1 MLPTLQ
7 KLSVL
12 PGDSLAERTKRVFS
26 SKALPNLGVP
36 FGNLFLELY
45 AV

>member
-12 PGDSLAERTKRVFS
+12 PGDSLAERTKSVFFKS
-26 SKALPNLGVP
+26 SS
-36 FGNLFLELY
+36 
-45 AV
+45 